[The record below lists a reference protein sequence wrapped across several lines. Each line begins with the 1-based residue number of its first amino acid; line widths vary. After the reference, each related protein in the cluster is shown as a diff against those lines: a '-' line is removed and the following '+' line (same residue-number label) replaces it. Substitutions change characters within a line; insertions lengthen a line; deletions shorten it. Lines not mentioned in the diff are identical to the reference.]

1 MVAIAKIE
9 GGGTASGYDEPF
21 SSEQQANTAFIAAAN
36 PAVVLELLAERDA
49 DKKRIAELE
58 HEKGYRGEGW
68 RPDTDPI
75 TGSKFFMWIAH
86 PDKGMVPTYGG
97 PYDSYTLAERDK
109 DGSYWVERYDHDMG
123 CWRGQDMGIED
134 CGVRVVDDQLYV
146 SEEDPD
152 DLKAEIT
159 ELRAKIAPPV
169 AWSGW
174 ACQFPGHMPRLYG
187 DKAIAEINCDYDG
200 GAQLLFL
207 SSIPPAPAYPER
219 LPCPVRLM
227 PGLLFGKG
235 VPTESMLDALKRR
248 EEYEAEL
255 EAMTPAQ
262 RGENDARL
270 EKLKA
275 LIPQPAPAAAGEL
288 LEAMEE
294 VIRISDRD
302 HEAWDK
308 AKAAISA
315 CRAAM
320 LAQPV
325 SSGYTLPDGW
335 IACSERMPD
344 ADGAYWCWFGKEKSS
359 VIQQRVCIWNDRN
372 HEWCDS
378 AVTHWMPLPA
388 APEGG
393 NG

>member
-1 MVAIAKIE
+1 MTE
-9 GGGTASGYDEPF
+9 
-21 SSEQQANTAFIAAAN
+21 
-36 PAVVLELLAERDA
+36 VLTYEALKAERDA
-49 DKKRIAELE
+49 
-58 HEKGYRGEGW
+58 
-68 RPDTDPI
+68 
-75 TGSKFFMWIAH
+75 
-86 PDKGMVPTYGG
+86 
-97 PYDSYTLAERDK
+97 LADRVDALAANRDAQP
-109 DGSYWVERYDHDMG
+109 V
-123 CWRGQDMGIED
+123 I
-134 CGVRVVDDQLYV
+134 VV
-146 SEEDPD
+146 
-152 DLKAEIT
+152 
-159 ELRAKIAPPV
+159 
-169 AWSGW
+169 
-174 ACQFPGHMPRLYG
+174 G
-187 DKAIAEINCDYDG
+187 DDG
-200 GAQLLFL
+200 GDALAYRRLIQSFAPGTKLYTA
-207 SSIPPAPAYPER
+207 PPAPAYPER
-219 LPCPVRLM
+219 LPCPVHLL
-227 PGLLFGKG
+227 PGLKFGKG
-235 VPTESMLDALKRR
+235 VPTRSMLDALVRR
-248 EEYEAEL
+248 AEYEAEL
-255 EAMTPAQ
+255 DAMTPEQKA
-262 RGENDARL
+262 ENDERL

-275 LIPQPAPAAAGEL
+275 LIPLPAPSAAGEL